1 MQNDMV
7 NFANMYII
15 YIVNVRRLE
24 YIIIHVHRGEIS
36 CKRITLYYPIHACTI
51 FNQFKLILGNKYSLV
66 LVVDISLKN
75 CLCEHSVAV
84 PPYLLY
90 SNIIHEVLFL
100 GVYH

>member
-1 MQNDMV
+1 
-7 NFANMYII
+7 MYIK
-15 YIVNVRRLE
+15 E
-24 YIIIHVHRGEIS
+24 KSHVKELHYTIQYMLAQFI
-36 CKRITLYYPIHACTI
+36 KR
-51 FNQFKLILGNKYSLV
+51 FKLILGNKYSLV

-75 CLCEHSVAV
+75 CLCEYSVAV